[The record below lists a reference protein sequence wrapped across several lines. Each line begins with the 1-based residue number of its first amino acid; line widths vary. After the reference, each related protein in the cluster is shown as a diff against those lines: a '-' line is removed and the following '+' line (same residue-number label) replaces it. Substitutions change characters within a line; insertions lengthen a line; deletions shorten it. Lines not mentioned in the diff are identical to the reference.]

1 MKIQELVYNRPNLI
15 GPSQVGSISAF
26 GCMLQFH
33 IFFFFLQLMCVF
45 SSVQA
50 KSKTEQ
56 CQCAFKYHSRAWKR
70 ERECFN
76 YVCVQFSVGLCQH
89 IHICVQILCSCMWM
103 CLPRGA
109 YLCHIV
115 CAGGE
120 WGSVVQMLSR
130 LQHGTAVVHVQCRK
144 RQEQATYKL
153 NGHTLKTFTL
163 AGSSRAMKQAI
174 DTFSS
179 SCLVVN
185 QNRKYKVFLGSF
197 NTYFFQMNCYIYKI
211 GFIPV

>member
-1 MKIQELVYNRPNLI
+1 
-15 GPSQVGSISAF
+15 
-26 GCMLQFH
+26 
-33 IFFFFLQLMCVF
+33 
-45 SSVQA
+45 
-50 KSKTEQ
+50 
-56 CQCAFKYHSRAWKR
+56 
-70 ERECFN
+70 
-76 YVCVQFSVGLCQH
+76 
-89 IHICVQILCSCMWM
+89 M

-197 NTYFFQMNCYIYKI
+197 NTYFFQMTFSSSCLVVNQNRKYKVFLGSFNTYFFQMNCYIYKI